1 MITFA
6 AILEILA
13 IVIWAGGLTV
23 LGLLVAPSLF
33 KLASSR
39 TEAGRVFGAL
49 LKRFQPVA
57 YACGAAILLAGAM
70 RWFGGYRALAAELV
84 RYVIVVV
91 MLGMTAY
98 AGFVLT
104 PKIEKLRAE
113 IANAPKAD
121 ARRDSFANSHKL
133 ATTLM
138 IFQVF
143 LGLALAVLVAVQQA

>member
-1 MITFA
+1 MLTFA

-39 TEAGRVFGAL
+39 TEAGRIFGAL

-57 YACGAAILLAGAM
+57 YACGVAILLAGAL
-70 RWFGGYRALAAELV
+70 RWMSGYRALSAELV
-84 RYVIVVV
+84 RYVIAVL
-91 MLGMTAY
+91 MLGMSAY
-98 AGFVLT
+98 AGYVLT

-113 IANAPKAD
+113 MANAPKTD
-121 ARRDSFANSHKL
+121 ARRDRFASAHKL

-138 IFQVF
+138 IFQIL
-143 LGLALAVLVAVQQA
+143 LGLTLAILVAMQQA